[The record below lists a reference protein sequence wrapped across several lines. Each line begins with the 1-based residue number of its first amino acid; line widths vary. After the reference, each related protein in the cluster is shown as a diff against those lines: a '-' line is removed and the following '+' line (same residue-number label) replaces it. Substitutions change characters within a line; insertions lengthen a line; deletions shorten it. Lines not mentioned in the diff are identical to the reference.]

1 MLTGFEGIKVIEA
14 SSAVAGPMS
23 SRLLADWGAD
33 VIHIDNT
40 EGSMVR
46 SMSGSDSK
54 QDANRQQSQRTA
66 RQIVSKINYT
76 AQNTSCNKRG
86 IALNLAHEK
95 GREILYKL
103 LESADVFISN
113 FRPRQLAKFKLEFDD
128 LNQLN
133 PRLICATLTGFGR
146 KGPLQNEPGF
156 GPSAG
161 DCRSGL
167 LHVLQE
173 PGIAPVQMPIAYA
186 DFITAMTL
194 AYGIM
199 TALFIRE
206 KTGIA
211 QTVDASL
218 YNSVVYALANDIGG
232 SLVTGED
239 RQSTQR
245 KDRAALMNFY
255 QTKDDRWLYIMMTRQ
270 DVYWQKFCEAI
281 GREDLGNDSRF
292 TSGHLSDED
301 NYTLFTILDDV
312 FRTKT
317 LEEWKPL
324 ITAVGFPWAPVQ
336 NLTEVCCDPQA
347 RENDFFTP
355 LSHPKYGDIEIVA
368 NPIKFGRTQEVT
380 KKPAPEFNQNTE
392 EILREIGYTE
402 DDIFNFRE
410 QKVIV

>member
-1 MLTGFEGIKVIEA
+1 VKTGFEDIKVIEA

-33 VIHIDNT
+33 VIHIDST
-40 EGSMVR
+40 EGSMAR
-46 SMSGSDSK
+46 AMSG
-54 QDANRQQSQRTA
+54 ANASQNAARQRTQNTT
-66 RQIVSKINYT
+66 RQIVSDISYT

-86 IALNLAHEK
+86 MALNLSHDS
-95 GREILYKL
+95 GREIIYKL
-103 LESADVFISN
+103 IEDADVFISN
-113 FRPRQLAKFKLEFDD
+113 FRPRQLEKFKLRYED
-128 LNQLN
+128 LNPMN

-173 PGIAPVQMPIAYA
+173 PGVAPVQMPIAYA

-194 AYGIM
+194 TYGIM

-206 KTGIA
+206 KTSIA

-232 SLVTGED
+232 SLVSGED
-239 RQSTQR
+239 RQSIDR
-245 KDRAALMNFY
+245 KERAALMNFY
-255 QTKDDRWLYIMMTRQ
+255 PTKDDRWLYIMMTRQ
-270 DVYWQKFCEAI
+270 EVHWPKFCKAI
-281 GREDLGNDSRF
+281 EREDLANDSRF
-292 TSGHLSDED
+292 TSGDMSDED
-301 NYTLFTILDDV
+301 SRALFDILDEV

-317 LEEWKPL
+317 LDEWRPI

-336 NLTEVCCDPQA
+336 NLPEVCSDPQA
-347 RENDFFTP
+347 KENGFFAP
-355 LSHPKYGDIEIVA
+355 MAHPKFGDIEIVA
-368 NPIKFGRTQEVT
+368 NPIKLGITPEVE
-380 KKPAPEFNQNTE
+380 KRPAPEYNEHTV
-392 EILREIGYTE
+392 EILHEIGYTSE
-402 DDIFNFRE
+402 DIDRFKE
-410 QKVIV
+410 QQVIL

>member
-1 MLTGFEGIKVIEA
+1 VLTGFEGIKVIEA

-40 EGSMVR
+40 EGGMGR
-46 SMSGSDSK
+46 SMTSSDAG
-54 QDANRQQSQRTA
+54 QAEARQQTQRNS

-76 AQNTSCNKRG
+76 AQNTSCNKRA
-86 IALNLAHEK
+86 IALNLASEK

-103 LESADVFISN
+103 LEDADVFISN
-113 FRPRQLAKFKLEFDD
+113 FRSRQLEKFKLEYAD

-173 PGIAPVQMPIAYA
+173 PGLAPVQMPIAYA

-245 KDRAALMNFY
+245 KDSPALMNFY
-255 QTKDDRWLYIMMTRQ
+255 GTKDDR
-270 DVYWQKFCEAI
+270 
-281 GREDLGNDSRF
+281 
-292 TSGHLSDED
+292 
-301 NYTLFTILDDV
+301 
-312 FRTKT
+312 
-317 LEEWKPL
+317 
-324 ITAVGFPWAPVQ
+324 
-336 NLTEVCCDPQA
+336 
-347 RENDFFTP
+347 
-355 LSHPKYGDIEIVA
+355 
-368 NPIKFGRTQEVT
+368 
-380 KKPAPEFNQNTE
+380 
-392 EILREIGYTE
+392 
-402 DDIFNFRE
+402 
-410 QKVIV
+410 